1 VFVQRN
7 FWIERWQNG
16 EIGFHCSEVNPN
28 LPRFWTSL
36 NAPAPGQVLVPL
48 CGKSLDM
55 HWLSRQG
62 YAVLGVELSE
72 TAVAAFFSEAKLRP
86 ERSRQGRFECW
97 QAGNIRIL
105 CGDFFDLTAQD
116 VDACNLIYD
125 RAALIAL
132 PETMRVRYA
141 AHIRHLFAYGVKAM
155 MVVLEYPQNEMSGPP
170 FCVAHEELV
179 ALFRDAEIRMLHE
192 QDVLAQEPKL
202 RNRGITSLLE
212 RVYAVVLPAHDD
224 KLCAN

>member
-1 VFVQRN
+1 MFVQRD

-16 EIGFHCSEVNPN
+16 EIGFHCSEVNAN
-28 LPRFWTSL
+28 LPRFWASL

-62 YAVLGVELSE
+62 YDVLGVELSE
-72 TAVAAFFSEAKLRP
+72 KAVAAFFSEAGLQP
-86 ERSRQGRFECW
+86 HHSRQGSFECW

-105 CGDFFDLTAQD
+105 CGDFFDLTAKD
-116 VDACNLIYD
+116 VSACSLIYD

-132 PETMRVRYA
+132 PQGMRLRYA
-141 AHIRHLFAYGVKAM
+141 AHMLQLFAHPVQAM
-155 MVVLEYPQNEMSGPP
+155 LVVLNYPQNEISGPP
-170 FCVAHEELV
+170 FSVPHEELV
-179 ALFRDAEIRMLHE
+179 YLFPNAEIRMLHE

-202 RNRGITSLLE
+202 RNRGVSSLLE
-212 RVYAVVLPAHDD
+212 RVYAVAWPAHDD
-224 KLCAN
+224 ELCAN